1 MSSNPNVSPVNPLP
15 PVVVALALA
24 VFLVEAVFNL
34 GARGLIG
41 GPEAI
46 GWRTMSIG
54 RYTPSGLLFDRM
66 LETGR
71 YPAEHLLRFVTYP
84 FIHVSFTHMI
94 FAAVLL
100 LALGKFVGEVFRW
113 WAVLLVFV
121 ASTIVGAVVYGVFV
135 DSRVALIGAYPAV
148 YGLIGAFTFLL
159 WVDLASHGANKYRA
173 FTLIGFLLFIQLI
186 FGMFFGGGPDWI
198 ADVAGFV
205 TGFALS
211 FVVSPGGFSRALNQ
225 LRRR

>member
-1 MSSNPNVSPVNPLP
+1 MSSNENMSPVNPLP
-15 PVVVALALA
+15 PVVVGLA
-24 VFLVEAVFNL
+24 VVIFLVEAAFNL

-46 GWRTMSIG
+46 GWRSMAIG
-54 RYTPSGLLFDRM
+54 SYTPSGLLFDRM

-71 YPAEHLLRFVTYP
+71 FPPEHLLRFVTYP
-84 FIHVSFTHMI
+84 FVHVSFTHMI

-100 LALGKFVGEVFRW
+100 LALGKFVGEVFAG
-113 WAVLLVFV
+113 WAVLLVFFLS
-121 ASTIVGAVVYGVFV
+121 AIVGAVVYGVFV

-159 WVDLASHGANKYRA
+159 WVNLAAHGANQYRA
-173 FTLIGFLLFIQLI
+173 FTLIGFLLFIQLV
-186 FGMFFGGGPDWI
+186 FGVFFGGGPDWI

-205 TGFALS
+205 TGFLVS
-211 FVVSPGGFSRALNQ
+211 FVVSPGGWSRALAQ

>member
-1 MSSNPNVSPVNPLP
+1 MSSNPDVSPVNPLP

-24 VFLVEAVFNL
+24 IFVIEAAFNL
-34 GARGLIG
+34 GTRGLIG

-46 GWRTMSIG
+46 GWRTAAIG
-54 RYTPSGLLFDRM
+54 AYTPSGLLFDRM

-71 YPAEHLLRFVTYP
+71 FPPEHLLRFVSYP

-100 LALGKFVGEVFRW
+100 LALGKFVGEIFAG
-113 WAVLLVFV
+113 WAVLLVFFL
-121 ASTIVGAVVYGVFV
+121 SSIVGAVVYGVFV

-159 WVDLASHGANKYRA
+159 WVNLAAHGANQYRA
-173 FTLIGFLLFIQLI
+173 FTLIGFLLFIQLV
-186 FGMFFGGGPDWI
+186 FGVFFGGGPDWI
-198 ADVAGFV
+198 ADVTGFV
-205 TGFALS
+205 TGFLVS
-211 FVVSPGGFSRALNQ
+211 FVVSPGGWSRVLDK

>member
-1 MSSNPNVSPVNPLP
+1 MSSNPDMSPVNPLP

-24 VFLVEAVFNL
+24 IFLVEVAFNL
-34 GARGLIG
+34 GARGLVG

-46 GWRTMSIG
+46 GWRTAAIG
-54 RYTPSGLLFDRM
+54 TYTPSGLLFDRM

-71 YPAEHLLRFVTYP
+71 YPPEYLLRFVTYP

-94 FAAVLL
+94 FAVVLL
-100 LALGKFVGEVFRW
+100 LALGKFVGEVFAG
-113 WAVLLVFV
+113 WAVLLVFFA
-121 ASTIVGAVVYGVFV
+121 ASIVGAVVYGMFV

-159 WVDLASHGANKYRA
+159 WVNLAAHGANQYRA
-173 FTLIGFLLFIQLI
+173 FTLIGFLLFIQLV
-186 FGMFFGGGPDWI
+186 FGVFFGGGPDWI

-205 TGFALS
+205 TGFILS
-211 FVVSPGGFSRALNQ
+211 FVVSPGGWSRVLDK

>member
-1 MSSNPNVSPVNPLP
+1 MSNPENISPVNPLP
-15 PVVVALALA
+15 PVVVALAAA
-24 VFLVEAVFNL
+24 VFLIEAAFNL

-46 GWRTMSIG
+46 GWRTMAIG
-54 RYTPSGLLFDRM
+54 TYTPSGLLFDRM

-71 YPAEHLLRFVTYP
+71 YPLEHLLRFVTYP

-113 WAVLLVFV
+113 WAVLLVFF
-121 ASTIVGAVVYGVFV
+121 ASAIMGAVVYGVFV
-135 DSRVALIGAYPAV
+135 DSGVALIGAYPAV

-159 WVDLASHGANKYRA
+159 WVNLAAHGANQYRA
-173 FTLIGFLLFIQLI
+173 FSMIGFLLFIQLV
-186 FGMFFGGGPDWI
+186 FGVFFGGGPDWI

-205 TGFALS
+205 TGFTLS
-211 FVVSPGGFSRALNQ
+211 FVVSPGGWSRVLSK

>member
-1 MSSNPNVSPVNPLP
+1 MSNPENISPVNPLP
-15 PVVVALALA
+15 PVVVALAIA
-24 VFLVEAVFNL
+24 IFLIEATFNL
-34 GARGLIG
+34 GARGLVG

-46 GWRTMSIG
+46 GWRAMAIG
-54 RYTPSGLLFDRM
+54 TYTPSGLLFDRM

-71 YPAEHLLRFVTYP
+71 YPVEHLLRFVTYP
-84 FIHVSFTHMI
+84 FIHVNFTHML

-113 WAVLLVFV
+113 WAVLLVFF
-121 ASTIVGAVVYGVFV
+121 ASSIMGAVVYGLFI
-135 DSRVALIGAYPAV
+135 DNRVALVGAYPAV

-159 WVDLASHGANKYRA
+159 WVNLAAHGANQYRA
-173 FTLIGFLLFIQLI
+173 FSMIGFLLFIQLV
-186 FGMFFGGGPDWI
+186 FGVFFGGGPDWI

-205 TGFALS
+205 TGFTLS
-211 FVVSPGGFSRALNQ
+211 FVVSPGGWSRVLSK

>member
-1 MSSNPNVSPVNPLP
+1 MSSNENMSPVNPLP
-15 PVVVALALA
+15 PVVIGLALA
-24 VFLVEAVFNL
+24 VFLIEAVFNL
-34 GARGLIG
+34 GARGLVG

-46 GWRTMSIG
+46 GWRTSAIG
-54 RYTPSGLLFDRM
+54 TYTPSGLLFDRM
-66 LETGR
+66 METGR

-84 FIHVSFTHMI
+84 FIHVSFTHML
-94 FAAVLL
+94 FACVLL

-113 WAVLLVFV
+113 WAVLLVFF
-121 ASTIVGAVVYGVFV
+121 ASAIVGAVVYGVFV

-159 WVDLASHGANKYRA
+159 WVDLAAHGANKYRA

-186 FGMFFGGGPDWI
+186 FGAFFGGGSDWI
-198 ADVAGFV
+198 ADLAGFV
-205 TGFALS
+205 TGFGLS
-211 FVVSPGGFSRALNQ
+211 FVVSPGGWSRALAQ

>member
-1 MSSNPNVSPVNPLP
+1 MDSNLDVSPVNPLP

-24 VFLVEAVFNL
+24 MFLVEVVFNL
-34 GARGLIG
+34 GARGLLG
-41 GPEAI
+41 GAEAI
-46 GWRTMSIG
+46 GWRSEAIG
-54 RYTPSGLLFDRM
+54 TYTPSGWLLGRM
-66 LETGR
+66 FELGR

-94 FAAVLL
+94 FAAVLT

-113 WAVLLVFV
+113 WAVLLVFFGS
-121 ASTIVGAVVYGVFV
+121 AIVGAVVYGGFI

-159 WVDLASHGANKYRA
+159 WVDLAAHGANQYRA

-186 FGMFFGGGPDWI
+186 FGVFFGGGPDWI
-198 ADVAGFV
+198 ADVAGFI

-211 FVVSPGGFSRALNQ
+211 FVVSPGGWSRALDKM
-225 LRRR
+225 RRR

>member
-1 MSSNPNVSPVNPLP
+1 MSSPENISPVNPLP

-24 VFLVEAVFNL
+24 IFLIESAFNL

-46 GWRTMSIG
+46 GWRTMAIG
-54 RYTPSGLLFDRM
+54 SYTPSGLLFDRM
-66 LETGR
+66 VETGR

-100 LALGKFVGEVFRW
+100 LALGKFVGEIFRW
-113 WAVLLVFV
+113 WAVLLVFF
-121 ASTIVGAVVYGVFV
+121 ASAIVGAVVYGVFV
-135 DSRVALIGAYPAV
+135 DSRIALIGAYPAV

-159 WVDLASHGANKYRA
+159 WVDLAAHGANQYRA
-173 FTLIGFLLFIQLI
+173 FTLIGFLLFIQLV
-186 FGMFFGGGPDWI
+186 FGVFFGGGPDWI
-198 ADVAGFV
+198 ADVAGFG
-205 TGFALS
+205 TGFLVS
-211 FVVSPGGFSRALNQ
+211 FVVSPGGWSRVVRK